1 MQNKKPMTLQILLIL
16 LAVGLAAG
24 FLSGMVG
31 IGGGIIIVPVLVYF
45 LGFTQHQAQGTT
57 LFMFLLP
64 IGILGVMNYHKQG
77 YVDYKTALIICST
90 FVFGSYFGSKVA
102 ISLDQKTVKQIFGA
116 IIIILGQKCYS
127 GNSKHFLIHNQK
139 TFQTIYYY

>member
-1 MQNKKPMTLQILLIL
+1 MTLSILLIL

-77 YVDYKTALIICST
+77 FVDYKTALIICST
-90 FVFGSYFGSKVA
+90 FIFGSYFGSKLS

-116 IIIILGQKCYS
+116 IIIIMGAKMLFWK
-127 GNSKHFLIHNQK
+127 
-139 TFQTIYYY
+139 

>member
-1 MQNKKPMTLQILLIL
+1 MTLQILLIL

-90 FVFGSYFGSKVA
+90 FVFGSYFGSKLA

-116 IIIILGQKCYS
+116 IIILLGAKMLFW
-127 GNSKHFLIHNQK
+127 K
-139 TFQTIYYY
+139 

>member
-1 MQNKKPMTLQILLIL
+1 MENKKPMTIQILLIL

-77 YVDYKTALIICST
+77 YVDYKTALIICTT
-90 FVFGSYFGSKVA
+90 FVFGSYFGSKLS

-116 IIIILGQKCYS
+116 IIILLGAKMLFW
-127 GNSKHFLIHNQK
+127 K
-139 TFQTIYYY
+139 

>member
-1 MQNKKPMTLQILLIL
+1 MTIQIVLIL

-90 FVFGSYFGSKVA
+90 FVFGSYFGSKLA

-116 IIIILGQKCYS
+116 IIILLGAKMLFW
-127 GNSKHFLIHNQK
+127 K
-139 TFQTIYYY
+139 

>member
-1 MQNKKPMTLQILLIL
+1 MMQTKKPMTLQILLIL

-64 IGILGVMNYHKQG
+64 IGILGVMNYHKAG
-77 YVDYKTALIICST
+77 HVDFKTAFIIAIT
-90 FVFGSYFGSKVA
+90 FVAGSYFGSKVA
-102 ISLDQKTVKQIFGA
+102 ISLDQKMVKQIFGA
-116 IIIILGQKCYS
+116 LIIILGAKMLFW
-127 GNSKHFLIHNQK
+127 K
-139 TFQTIYYY
+139 

>member
-1 MQNKKPMTLQILLIL
+1 MTIQILLIL

-64 IGILGVMNYHKQG
+64 IGILGVVNYHKQG

-90 FVFGSYFGSKVA
+90 FVFGSYFGSKLA
-102 ISLDQKTVKQIFGA
+102 ISLDQKMVKQIFGA
-116 IIIILGQKCYS
+116 IIILLGAKMLFW
-127 GNSKHFLIHNQK
+127 K
-139 TFQTIYYY
+139 

>member
-1 MQNKKPMTLQILLIL
+1 MPQNKPMTPTIIFIL
-16 LAVGLAAG
+16 LAVGLLAG

-45 LGFTQHQAQGTT
+45 LGYTQHQAQGTT

-90 FVFGSYFGSKVA
+90 FVFGSYFGSKLA
-102 ISLDQKTVKQIFGA
+102 ISVDQKTIKQIFGVV
-116 IIIILGQKCYS
+116 IILLGAKMLFW
-127 GNSKHFLIHNQK
+127 K
-139 TFQTIYYY
+139 

>member
-1 MQNKKPMTLQILLIL
+1 MQTKKPMTVTTLLIL

-24 FLSGMVG
+24 FLSGLVG

-64 IGILGVMNYHKQG
+64 IGILGIMNYHRAG
-77 YVDYKTALIICST
+77 NVDYKTACIIATT
-90 FVFGSYFGSKVA
+90 FVFGSYFGSKLA
-102 ISLDQKTVKQIFGA
+102 ISLDQKAIKQIFGA
-116 IIIILGQKCYS
+116 IMIILGAKMLFW
-127 GNSKHFLIHNQK
+127 K
-139 TFQTIYYY
+139 

>member
-1 MQNKKPMTLQILLIL
+1 MENKKPMTLTILLIL

-45 LGFTQHQAQGTT
+45 LGFTQQQAQGTT

-64 IGILGVMNYHKQG
+64 IGILGVMNYQKQG
-77 YVDYKTALIICST
+77 FVDYKTALIICST
-90 FVFGSYFGSKVA
+90 FVFGSYFGSKLS

-116 IIIILGQKCYS
+116 IIIIMGAKMLFWK
-127 GNSKHFLIHNQK
+127 
-139 TFQTIYYY
+139 

>member
-1 MQNKKPMTLQILLIL
+1 MQIKKQMTIQSLFIL

-64 IGILGVMNYHKQG
+64 IGILGVYNYHSKG
-77 YVDYKTALIICST
+77 FVDFKTAIIIAIT
-90 FVFGSYFGSKVA
+90 FVVGSYFGSKIA
-102 ISLDQKTVKQIFGA
+102 ISLDQKIVKQIFGA
-116 IIIILGQKCYS
+116 IILVLGAKMLFW
-127 GNSKHFLIHNQK
+127 K
-139 TFQTIYYY
+139 

>member
-1 MQNKKPMTLQILLIL
+1 MTLQTLLIL

-77 YVDYKTALIICST
+77 YVDYKTALIICTT
-90 FVFGSYFGSKVA
+90 FVFGSYFGSKLS

-116 IIIILGQKCYS
+116 IIILLGAKMLFW
-127 GNSKHFLIHNQK
+127 K
-139 TFQTIYYY
+139 

>member
-1 MQNKKPMTLQILLIL
+1 MSLQIVLVL

-90 FVFGSYFGSKVA
+90 FVFGSYFGSKLS

-116 IIIILGQKCYS
+116 IIILLGAKMLFW
-127 GNSKHFLIHNQK
+127 K
-139 TFQTIYYY
+139 

>member
-90 FVFGSYFGSKVA
+90 FVFGSYFGSKLS

-116 IIIILGQKCYS
+116 IIILLGAKMLFW
-127 GNSKHFLIHNQK
+127 K
-139 TFQTIYYY
+139 

>member
-1 MQNKKPMTLQILLIL
+1 MENKKPMTIQILLIL

-90 FVFGSYFGSKVA
+90 FVFGSYFGSKLA

-116 IIIILGQKCYS
+116 IIILLGAKMLF
-127 GNSKHFLIHNQK
+127 SK
-139 TFQTIYYY
+139 

>member
-1 MQNKKPMTLQILLIL
+1 MQNKKPMSIQILLIL

-64 IGILGVMNYHKQG
+64 IGILGIMNYHKAG
-77 YVDYKTALIICST
+77 HVDFKTAFIIATT
-90 FVFGSYFGSKVA
+90 FVVGSYFGSKIA
-102 ISLDQKTVKQIFGA
+102 ITLDQKLVKQIFGA
-116 IIIILGQKCYS
+116 IIIIMGAKMLFWK
-127 GNSKHFLIHNQK
+127 
-139 TFQTIYYY
+139 

>member
-1 MQNKKPMTLQILLIL
+1 MENKKPMTIQVLLIL
-16 LAVGLAAG
+16 LAVGLVAG

-90 FVFGSYFGSKVA
+90 FVFGSYFGSKLS

-116 IIIILGQKCYS
+116 IIILLGAKMLFW
-127 GNSKHFLIHNQK
+127 K
-139 TFQTIYYY
+139 